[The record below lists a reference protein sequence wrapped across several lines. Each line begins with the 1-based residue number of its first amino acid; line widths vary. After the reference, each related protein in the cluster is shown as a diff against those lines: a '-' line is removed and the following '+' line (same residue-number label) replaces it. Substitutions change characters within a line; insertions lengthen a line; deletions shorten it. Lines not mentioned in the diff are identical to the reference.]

1 MLGFR
6 QMLSSVSRAHRAPFV
21 VAALAALVS
30 IPATYALQR
39 CIDVLF
45 RSEPNPA
52 TVIWSARIAMF
63 WRLGI
68 GVYVAGMVA
77 PMVLL
82 AARSDLAR
90 TIRGVEIALGIAA
103 VALALQGLLL
113 P

>member
-1 MLGFR
+1 MAAANVAPAR
-6 QMLSSVSRAHRAPFV
+6 RAHLV

-30 IPATYALQR
+30 IPGTYAVQR

-68 GVYVAGMVA
+68 SVYVAGMVA
-77 PMVLL
+77 ALVMLG
-82 AARSDLAR
+82 ARANLAR
-90 TIRGVEIALGIAA
+90 AIRGVEIALVVAV